1 MFDLQNILSKCDFI
15 LTYIMYHQDAVRN
28 LHFFYLLL
36 KKATAVAETSNTI
49 FLASINF
56 FYISFYIPRHYVCF
70 HLKYASSNFS
80 RQQTWRV
87 NTKRLMHDYVSGSQ
101 FTTRPLSWEIFLN
114 LWHLHVVF
122 TRMFFSSLLVWEFVA
137 WYIVV
142 KTLFDPGPLGIV
154 CLLPSQQP
162 VLKSKLKSC
171 RPQLFSVMKLFSLS
185 EFFSRDVNRNGEF
198 SFMFPVWIHI

>member
-1 MFDLQNILSKCDFI
+1 MWCFCRSRVTNLGKGDLLQARMFLKTCTRSVFFLTFVENDILILS
-15 LTYIMYHQDAVRN
+15 R
-28 LHFFYLLL
+28 
-36 KKATAVAETSNTI
+36 
-49 FLASINF
+49 LAKQIVERT
-56 FYISFYIPRHYVCF
+56 PRHYVCF

>member
-1 MFDLQNILSKCDFI
+1 MWCFCRSRVTNLGKGDLLQARMFLKTCTRSVFFLTFVENDILILS
-15 LTYIMYHQDAVRN
+15 R
-28 LHFFYLLL
+28 
-36 KKATAVAETSNTI
+36 
-49 FLASINF
+49 LAKQIVERT
-56 FYISFYIPRHYVCF
+56 PRHYVCF

-162 VLKSKLKSC
+162 GLKSKLKSC